1 MWERC
6 ATLKKKRTEGREF
19 QAEFLDILRGRCWCR
34 TAHTMEDAL
43 WSQLVSPW
51 LKSQPLVKAAGP
63 PVWVFLFIYKME
75 TLILTCRVV
84 VRQKR
89 TVLLKP
95 PWSQLALFPQS
106 LR

>member
-1 MWERC
+1 MCHTEEEKDRRQGLPGRVSRHSEREVLVQDC
-6 ATLKKKRTEGREF
+6 PRH
-19 QAEFLDILRGRCWCR
+19 GRC
-34 TAHTMEDAL
+34 TLEPG
-43 WSQLVSPW
+43 SQSLVEIPAFT
-51 LKSQPLVKAAGP
+51 LVKAAGP

-106 LR
+106 LH